1 MKRKAISLLLCAAMV
16 ATAAPVFS
24 TSETVSAGAEPILAY
39 MPLDNRPVNVDR
51 VIYEAESAGFKVVM
65 PDADLYTTRLDGQ
78 PLNSNGKQFGDSKK
92 LMEWISEMDE
102 VTDYFVISL
111 DQLLSG
117 GLVNSREISKQRYD
131 AEYKM
136 IDAVIDL
143 SKNNHVYIVDT
154 VARLATCTVGYH
166 EATLETYNYLR
177 SYSLVPR
184 KILEGS
190 ALNISRIVWGYGK
203 DEGSRD
209 IRVKSGYSK
218 AVKEMLRVRERKLN
232 LIDYMLT
239 KDVSGNIKYFIGV
252 DDSSSENT
260 IQTNEVNY
268 LKKKLD
274 GRGLIYSG
282 TDELGMMAALSLMID
297 YYGYDVNAAVVY
309 FGDTEQASAGSAYDM
324 ETVRDNVNKHLESI
338 GVHLTDTESADIE
351 IAVLTQPEQSIL
363 SAKYINRVID
373 YINGNISKGVPTILI
388 NSNPGAYSGNLEFRM
403 IRECEMSM
411 LLSYSSWNTVGNAIG
426 LALCNGVSRFLYL
439 KSRDSSTDT
448 ADIAFI
454 KGLAFSYAKDISYQ
468 RGGGRTLFNNYLT
481 DNGWDTSN
489 FYQSDEQT
497 AKVNADIEEIFKTTE
512 YNVTVGDIIDNL
524 TGCRYF
530 KGLGG
535 ECGII
540 GKISLTNY
548 SAPFFR
554 SFEIRF
560 DIEVEL
566 SDATLSGFTDAFTV
580 KMPYTPEDG
589 QLAYSFTLYFVDDT
603 GKVHEIPCAYDKNTG
618 TVEFLTDKLP
628 RFFTS
633 ALTIE
638 SDKAYSLY
646 TDVPESS
653 WYFDCVLYVHEKGVM
668 RGTADGLFEPNKT
681 MSRAMLANT
690 IYNMAGMPDFDESKS
705 LPPDVGNRWYKTAV
719 EWVLS
724 SNIAQANSDGGF
736 GPEDPATREQM
747 ADMLW
752 RYAVYSGKGAA
763 NGSLPGADN
772 YADVFTIS
780 PDMRE
785 GLDWACSRGIITG
798 SGDERLWPQK
808 ATTRAEAAAAIKRFY
823 EKL

>member
-16 ATAAPVFS
+16 LTITPAFS
-24 TSETVSAGAEPILAY
+24 INASASAGSEPVLAY

-92 LMEWISEMDE
+92 LMEWIGEMDE

-117 GLVNSREISKQRYD
+117 GLVNSREISKLKYD

-136 IDAVIDL
+136 IDAIIEL
-143 SKNNHVYIVDT
+143 SKNNRVYIVDT

-166 EATLETYNYLR
+166 EATIETYNYLR

-184 KILEGS
+184 KILDGS
-190 ALNISRIVWGYGK
+190 GLNVERIVSGYKK
-203 DEGSRD
+203 DQGSKD
-209 IRVKSGYSK
+209 IRVSSGYSK
-218 AVKEMLRVRERKLN
+218 AVREMLRTRERKLA

-239 KDVSGNIKYFIGV
+239 KDTSGNIKYFIGV

-268 LKKKLD
+268 IKKKLD

-309 FGDTEQASAGSAYDM
+309 FGDTEKASSGSAYDM
-324 ETVRDNVNKHLESI
+324 ETVRDNVEKHIESI
-338 GVHLTDTESADIE
+338 GVNLTDAGNADIE

-363 SAKYINRVID
+363 SVKYINRVID
-373 YINGNISKGVPTILI
+373 YINGNISKGIPTILI

-403 IRECEMSM
+403 MRECEMSM

-426 LALCNGVSRFLYL
+426 LALCNGVSRYLYL
-439 KSRDSSTDT
+439 HSRDSSTDT

-454 KGLAFSYAKDISYQ
+454 KGLTFSYAKDISYQ

-481 DNGWDTSN
+481 ENGWDTSN
-489 FYQSDEQT
+489 FYQSEEQVK
-497 AKVNADIEEIFKTTE
+497 KVNADIEDIFKTTE
-512 YNVTVGDIIDNL
+512 YNVTVNDIIDNL

-540 GKISLTNY
+540 GEIGLSNY

-554 SFEIRF
+554 TFEIRF
-560 DIEVEL
+560 DIDVEL
-566 SDATLSGFTDAFTV
+566 SDVTLSGFKEGLTV
-580 KMPYTPEDG
+580 NMPYSPEDG
-589 QLAYSFTLYFVDDT
+589 RLAYSFTLYFVDEA
-603 GKVHEIPCAYDKNTG
+603 GKVHEIPCTYDKNTG
-618 TVEFLTDKLP
+618 NVEFMTDKLP

-633 ALTIE
+633 ALTME
-638 SDKAYSLY
+638 SDKAYSMY
-646 TDVPESS
+646 ADVPANS
-653 WYFDCVLYVHEKGVM
+653 WYFDDVLYAHEKGLM
-668 RGTADGLFEPNKT
+668 RGTADGMFEPNAT

-690 IYNMAGMPDFDESKS
+690 IYNMAGTPDFDESYDM
-705 LPPDVGNRWYKTAV
+705 PADIGNKWYKTAV
-719 EWVLS
+719 AWAV
-724 SNIAQANSDGGF
+724 SNEIAKPYKDGNF
-736 GPEDPATREQM
+736 GPDDPVTREQL

-752 RYAVYSGKGAA
+752 RFAAYSGKGAG
-763 NGSLPGADN
+763 NGDLPGINN
-772 YADVFTIS
+772 YADVFSIS

-798 SGDERLWPQK
+798 VGDERLWPQK
-808 ATTRAEAAAAIKRFY
+808 TATRAEAAAALKRFY
-823 EKL
+823 EKI